1 MIDGI
6 TDQHAGL
13 HGVIHCAGVIR
24 DSLLFQ
30 KTKQE
35 LSEVIAPKVH
45 GALNLD
51 HATKSLELD
60 FSPFFLQSSL
70 LQGTKASVIMHMQTA
85 F

>member
-24 DSLLFQ
+24 DSRFS

-35 LSEVIAPKVH
+35 LSEVMVRKFMVH
-45 GALNLD
+45 
-51 HATKSLELD
+51 
-60 FSPFFLQSSL
+60 
-70 LQGTKASVIMHMQTA
+70 
-85 F
+85 